1 MSLDMFYL
9 IYAGVLGLL
18 VGSFLNV
25 VILRLPPYLMWHWK
39 HANAAPA
46 PLRFLGNTL

>member
-18 VGSFLNV
+18 V
-25 VILRLPPYLMWHWK
+25 WK
-39 HANAAPA
+39 FPQCGYFAASSLFDVA
-46 PLRFLGNTL
+46 METRSA